1 MSAGYR
7 ISSDALEDLERIWLY
22 GYDTWS
28 RTQADRYYQLI
39 IAEIEYA
46 SRHFDSARN
55 AEHIRKGYR
64 SAKVKSHVIF
74 FKKGIDEIVEVVR
87 VLHERMDIEN
97 RLD

>member
-7 ISSDALEDLERIWLY
+7 ISADAIEDLEKIWLY
-22 GYDTWS
+22 GYDAWS
-28 RTQADRYYQLI
+28 REQADRYYRLI
-39 IAEIEYA
+39 VDEIEYVA
-46 SRHFDSARN
+46 KHFDAARN
-55 AEHIRKGYR
+55 AGHIRKGYR

-74 FKKGIDEIVEVVR
+74 FKMGTDQVVEIVR